1 MSIHSTAIIHPTAII
16 HDGAILDADVFVGPY
31 CIIGSA
37 VHLKKGVVLKSHV
50 CVDGDTE
57 IGEGTIVYP
66 FASLGQPPQ
75 DLKFEGEDSKTII
88 GDRCTIRE
96 YVSIQKGT
104 KTGAME
110 TKVGSDCLLMVGV
123 HVAHDCVVGNH
134 VVMANYVSLA
144 GHVHVGNHV
153 VIGGLSA
160 VQQFTRIG
168 DHAMIGGMSGVEKD
182 VIPYALVMGER
193 AHLAGLNLVGLRRFG
208 YDNKAILALQ
218 KGYEDLFLSS
228 ENRLQ
233 DRVDKL
239 MNENDL
245 IQNMKEFL
253 TADSKRRFCMP
264 REGK

>member
-1 MSIHSTAIIHPTAII
+1 MSIHSSAIVHATAIIA
-16 HDGAILDADVFVGPY
+16 DGAVLEADVFVGPY
-31 CIIGSA
+31 CIVGSC
-37 VHLKKGVVLKSHV
+37 VRLKKGVVLKSHV

-57 IGEGTIVYP
+57 IGEGTVVYP

-104 KTGAME
+104 KTGIME
-110 TKVGSDCLLMVGV
+110 TRVGNDCLLMVGV
-123 HVAHDCVVGNH
+123 HVAHDCLVGNH

-144 GHVHVGNHV
+144 GHVQVGDHV

-182 VIPYALVMGER
+182 VIPYALVIGER
-193 AHLAGLNLVGLRRFG
+193 AHLAGLNLIGLRRFG
-208 YDNKAILALQ
+208 YENKAILTLQ
-218 KGYEDLFLSS
+218 KSYESLFLSS
-228 ENRLQ
+228 ENRFQ
-233 DRVDKL
+233 DRL
-239 MNENDL
+239 EMLNIENEL
-245 IQNMKEFL
+245 IQKMKEFL
-253 TADSKRRFCMP
+253 TVDSKRRFCMP
-264 REGK
+264 KEGK